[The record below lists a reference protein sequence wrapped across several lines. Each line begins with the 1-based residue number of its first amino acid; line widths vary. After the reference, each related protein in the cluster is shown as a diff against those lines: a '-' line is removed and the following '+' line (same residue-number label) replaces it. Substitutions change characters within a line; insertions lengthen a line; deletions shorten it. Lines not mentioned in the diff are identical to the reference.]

1 MPSETHLSPV
11 AAGGAV
17 TVDGAP
23 AAGSW
28 VDELLLRGP
37 DTELALHFGTQ
48 VDRTALRRMVQQRE
62 GELAAVGVR
71 PGGSVALRL
80 PPSLCFVTV
89 LLAAW
94 RLGAQVSLLDYR
106 LTPHE
111 IDGALDRLL
120 PQVLVQPAKPASG
133 ALRAVYEVDPDY
145 LRYEPGVP
153 ARTPHSLIQ
162 LSSGSTGP
170 SKIIG
175 RTAAD
180 VVDELDRYD
189 AIEGFP
195 RRGERA
201 VVLGSMVH
209 VLGLVGGL
217 LHGLHAGVPMVVP
230 PRLTIDGILKALADG
245 DQPTTLIGV
254 PSQAEILAAVAEP
267 PSLPRFRR
275 MITGG
280 ELVRP
285 ELWRAVT
292 EGYGITL
299 GNMYGMTELGVIATD
314 IEGAH
319 RPSLTPT
326 RGIAVRVVDGEVLL
340 SRERSPY
347 IGPVDPTRWAD
358 GWLRTRDA
366 GEVDP
371 DTGRV
376 TIRGRL
382 DSQVSIGGLK
392 VDLTEVEQT
401 LAAAPGV
408 ESAVVLYDEG
418 IKAYVSVVATDSS
431 SGTASTDIDGFLRER
446 LAGYKRPRAV
456 HVLPTMP
463 RTSSGKLLRDRVALR
478 AAAEAV
484 QAEQQT

>member
-11 AAGGAV
+11 ATGEPS
-17 TVDGAP
+17 AP
-23 AAGSW
+23 ATGEW
-28 VDELLLRGP
+28 VDELLLAGP
-37 DTELALHFGTQ
+37 DSELALHFGAPL
-48 VDRTALRRMVQQRE
+48 DRRALRALVVERE
-62 GELAAVGVR
+62 AELVAAGLA

-80 PPSLCFVTV
+80 PPSLAFVTV

-94 RLGAQVSLLDYR
+94 RLGTQVSLLDYR
-106 LTPHE
+106 LTQHE
-111 IDGALDRLL
+111 VDQAVARLA
-120 PQVLVQPAKPASG
+120 PQLLVQPGKPATG
-133 ALRAVYEVDPDY
+133 ALRALFDVDPAY
-145 LRYEPGVP
+145 LPNP
-153 ARTPHSLIQ
+153 AGAAAATPHTLIQ

-175 RTAAD
+175 RTSAD
-180 VVDELDRYD
+180 VISELDRYN
-189 AIEGFP
+189 AIAGIP
-195 RRGERA
+195 QRGERA

-217 LHGLHAGVPMVVP
+217 LHGLNAGVPMVVP
-230 PRLTIDGILKALADG
+230 PRLTIDGILKALAD
-245 DQPTTLIGV
+245 DSAPTTLIGV

-267 PSLPRFRR
+267 PALPGFRR

-285 ELWRAVT
+285 ELWRTLT

-314 IEGAH
+314 IEGAF
-319 RPSLTPT
+319 RPELTPAP
-326 RGIAVRVVDGEVLL
+326 GIAVRVEGGEVLL

-347 IGPVDPTRWAD
+347 IGLVDPTRWAD

-371 DTGRV
+371 GTGRV

-401 LAAAPGV
+401 LADAPGV
-408 ESAVVLYDEG
+408 DAAVVLYDEG
-418 IKAYVSVVATDSS
+418 IRAYVSGVDTSAVDAW
-431 SGTASTDIDGFLRER
+431 LRER
-446 LAGYKRPRAV
+446 LAAYKRPRAV
-456 HVLPTMP
+456 HVLPALP
-463 RTSSGKLLRDRVALR
+463 RTSSGKLLRDRAALR
-478 AAAEAV
+478 SAAE
-484 QAEQQT
+484 QAANPT